1 MKKSIENSFEMV
13 YFYCTHIRIVI
24 EKHTLRV
31 IRIEQGFL
39 RNIIGDK
46 KIKKKKYIG
55 NDKIIYNINKYCLFY
70 NMLQNSIE
78 NIKILV

>member
-13 YFYCTHIRIVI
+13 YFYYTHIRIVI

-46 KIKKKKYIG
+46 KIKKNILAMTKLF
-55 NDKIIYNINKYCLFY
+55 IILT
-70 NMLQNSIE
+70 SIAYFT
-78 NIKILV
+78 ICCKTQ